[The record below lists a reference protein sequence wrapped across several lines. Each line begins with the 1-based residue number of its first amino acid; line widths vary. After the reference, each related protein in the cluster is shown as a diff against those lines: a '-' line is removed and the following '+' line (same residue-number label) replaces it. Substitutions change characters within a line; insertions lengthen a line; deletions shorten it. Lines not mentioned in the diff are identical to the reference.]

1 MLPSMLPPGVTS
13 QEFIYRNGRKQVI
26 YSAPYPSEGP
36 ILVRDTLGRQA
47 YMFMYAHFVF
57 TWAEGA
63 VDVQV
68 SHGTL
73 AGPKMPLWQGVKISS
88 SWSGPALAEFGKAW
102 ALDQM
107 TGTRASQAI
116 VTD

>member
-1 MLPSMLPPGVTS
+1 
-13 QEFIYRNGRKQVI
+13 
-26 YSAPYPSEGP
+26 
-36 ILVRDTLGRQA
+36 
-47 YMFMYAHFVF
+47 MFMYAHFVF